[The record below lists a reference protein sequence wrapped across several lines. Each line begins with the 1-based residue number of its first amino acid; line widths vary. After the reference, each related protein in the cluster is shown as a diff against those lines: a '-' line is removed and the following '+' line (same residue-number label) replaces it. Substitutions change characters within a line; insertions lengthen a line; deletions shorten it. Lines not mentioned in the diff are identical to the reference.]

1 MTATPHVTP
10 PELVRLEPD
19 QYGQK
24 HPVENEKIIA
34 QGLAL
39 LEEEI
44 AKLPEEKKEGIR
56 QAEERYPELAKSDE
70 HKLMFLRCEQFNV
83 DLAAKRYAKYWN
95 MRIDLF
101 GDKAFEPLTLD
112 KALKDDDVALSTGFA
127 QLLPKKDKTGRSM
140 LWIDPACVDPE
151 KYTRESM
158 VRALFYIQSVAIE
171 DESAQQKGVIF
182 ICYNGNNPPFEAFD
196 RQLITKWADTVRG
209 VMPLRVSALF
219 ILHTPFLFTVLANLL
234 MFFLGEKLQK
244 RIRILPNDEKEMLE
258 RLADCGI
265 EEDMLPT
272 DIQGSVK
279 LDHKSW
285 LEERRMAGK

>member
-70 HKLMFLRCEQFNV
+70 HKLMFLRCEQFNA
-83 DLAAKRYAKYWN
+83 DLAAKRFAKYWN
-95 MRIDLF
+95 KRIELF

-112 KALKDDDVALSTGFA
+112 KALRDDEAALSNGFIR
-127 QLLPKKDKTGRSM
+127 LMPTKDNTGRPII
-140 LWIDPACVDPE
+140 WIDPSFLDDT

-158 VRALFYIQSVAIE
+158 ARALIYIAHAALE
-171 DESAQQKGVIF
+171 EESAQQKGVIF
-182 ICYNGNNPPFEAFD
+182 MCYNGNNPKFEQID
-196 RQLITKWADTVRG
+196 RQLITLLAGALTG
-209 VMPLRVSALF
+209 VMPLRVSALY
-219 ILHTPFLFTVLANLL
+219 ILHTPFLFNVLANVL

-244 RIRILPNDEKEMLE
+244 RIRILPNKVKEIVE
-258 RLADCGI
+258 RLEASGI
-265 EEDMLPT
+265 ELDILPT
-272 DIQGSVK
+272 ELNGSIT
-279 LDHKSW
+279 LDQEQW